1 MEEEEFLGGE
11 GTRWLVT
18 VARNSLTILLT
29 FDEGRDQ
36 DSAAVVDHAASPET
50 GQFPSPGSLVSL
62 PPRSPLRSRSRG
74 IQKLSRESNGSCFLL
89 KVGQRQCL
97 DDHRLSLSFSNNNFR
112 IRSKFSSLMTHAFY
126 YSIPTS
132 IPRSLEKQVSLR
144 FSSTALDVLDSLIRS
159 QPFPPRNSDTQQRK
173 IGRIP
178 PRKEISRDE
187 KKKRKT
193 TDT

>member
-1 MEEEEFLGGE
+1 MEEEEFLGG

-36 DSAAVVDHAASPET
+36 DSAAVVDHAASSET

-97 DDHRLSLSFSNNNFR
+97 DDRRLSLLFQQQLPDPIQVFLPNDTRVLLFY
-112 IRSKFSSLMTHAFY
+112 THEY
-126 YSIPTS
+126 PT
-132 IPRSLEKQVSLR
+132 I
-144 FSSTALDVLDSLIRS
+144 A
-159 QPFPPRNSDTQQRK
+159 
-173 IGRIP
+173 
-178 PRKEISRDE
+178 
-187 KKKRKT
+187 
-193 TDT
+193 